1 MAIKTNTYLHYDTK
15 GVREDLSNLISNIAP
30 TETPLLTMAGTGPKV
45 KNVLFEW
52 QTDSLATPDLANA
65 RVEGEDYDSVGLQ
78 ASTPTVR
85 LGNYVQI
92 SSKSAIVSGTN
103 QETEKAGRGN
113 DEMPYQLSKR
123 SKELKRDMESILLD
137 NQGAV
142 AGSSAVARKT
152 ASLLAFLK
160 TNVSMGAAPGAN
172 PVYTNIPTQPR
183 VDGVQRAFTEIL
195 LKAVVQQVYISGG
208 EVNTIMLGPAQ
219 KQVFSTFAGIAAQRY
234 NAEGAKASTVI
245 SAVEIYV
252 SDFGNLHAVPNRF
265 QRNRDAFL
273 LDKSLFEIRKLRDF
287 KIEPLAKTG
296 DAEKKLLL
304 NEWGLC
310 VKNEAGL
317 GLVADLT

>member
-1 MAIKTNTYLHYDTK
+1 
-15 GVREDLSNLISNIAP
+15 
-30 TETPLLTMAGTGPKV
+30 MAGTGPKV

-52 QTDSLATPDLANA
+52 QTDTLSAVDLTNSK
-65 RVEGEDYDSVGLQ
+65 VEGEDYDSVGLQ
-78 ASTPTVR
+78 QSTPTVR

-123 SKELKRDMESILLD
+123 SKELKRDTEAIMLS

-152 ASLLAFLK
+152 GSLLAFLK
-160 TNVSMGAAPGAN
+160 TNVSFGATGIN
-172 PVYTNIPTQPR
+172 PIYTNIPIQPR
-183 VDGVQRAFTEIL
+183 TDGTPRAFTEVL
-195 LKAVVQQVYISGG
+195 LKAVIQQVYVSGG

-245 SAVEIYV
+245 GAVDIYV
-252 SDFGNLHAVPNRF
+252 SDFGNLSAVPNRF
-265 QRNRDAFL
+265 QRNADAFL
-273 LDKSLFEIRKLRDF
+273 LDKSLFEVRKLRDY

-304 NEWGLC
+304 HEWGLC